1 MYTSIVVGTDGS
13 PTASL
18 AVNEAARLAKAF
30 DAPLHVVSA
39 FRTVPNG
46 AVAYTAGEPAAAMAM
61 GEWAVDARAA
71 VEEQLEG
78 VAAQLNTAGI
88 AASTSAVGGDP
99 VDAILEVAEQQK
111 ADLIVVGNKGMHGA
125 RRVLGS
131 VPNSVA
137 HKAACTVLIVK
148 TS

>member
-30 DAPLHVVSA
+30 EAPLHVVSA
-39 FRTVPNG
+39 FRTVS
-46 AVAYTAGEPAAAMAM
+46 AAQAAYP
-61 GEWAVDARAA
+61 AVDAAATMTMSEWTVEVRAA
-71 VEEQLEG
+71 VEHQLEE
-78 VAAQLNTAGI
+78 VAAQLAAAGI
-88 AASTSAVGGDP
+88 DAAVYARPGDP
-99 VDAILEVAEQQK
+99 VDAILDIAEQQK
-111 ADLIVVGNKGMHGA
+111 ADLIVVGNKGMQGA

-137 HKAACTVLIVK
+137 HRAGCTVLVVK

>member
-39 FRTVPNG
+39 FRTVAAG
-46 AVAYTAGEPAAAMAM
+46 AAAYTAVQPAAVMAM
-61 GEWAVDARAA
+61 GDWMIDVRAA
-71 VEEQLEG
+71 VEEQL
-78 VAAQLNTAGI
+78 AQTADQLANAGI
-88 AASTSAVGGDP
+88 ASAVHAMPGDP
-99 VDAILEVAEQQK
+99 VDAILEVAEQEK
-111 ADLIVVGNKGMHGA
+111 ADLIVVGNKGMQGA

>member
-39 FRTVPNG
+39 FRTV
-46 AVAYTAGEPAAAMAM
+46 AAAAIAATAAQPAAAMVI
-61 GEWAVDARAA
+61 GDWTVDVRAA
-71 VEEQLEG
+71 VEEQLEQ
-78 VAAQLNTAGI
+78 VAAQLSTAGI
-88 AASTSAVGGDP
+88 ESATYALAGDP
-99 VDAILEVAEQQK
+99 VDAILDVAEQQK
-111 ADLIVVGNKGMHGA
+111 ADLIVVGNKGMQGA

>member
-30 DAPLHVVSA
+30 EAPLHVVSA
-39 FRTVPNG
+39 FRT
-46 AVAYTAGEPAAAMAM
+46 TPAAAVAANDPVMAM
-61 GEWAVDARAA
+61 GDWTVDVKAA
-71 VEEQLEG
+71 VEEQLG
-78 VAAQLNTAGI
+78 QIAAQLANAGI
-88 AASTSAVGGDP
+88 ESEVYAVPAEP
-99 VDAILEVAEQQK
+99 VDAILEVAERQK
-111 ADLIVVGNKGMHGA
+111 ADLIVVGNKGMQGA

-137 HKAACTVLIVK
+137 HKAGCTVLIVK